1 MVNPWSPET
10 VDLGV
15 AGNRVAGNVLSL
27 SVAVTAAGFLGT
39 GLGTLET
46 LCQEQLVT
54 DQAKKSPLSSI
65 LPAELAP
72 SHSLPSPPLPII
84 VIHGSFEI
92 RGWNFREHS
101 SCLHSHSSKQ
111 SFCLAQEHLG
121 GSGAPFI
128 GHLEGKASRED
139 LAWQKYLWPQS
150 AVTYQELRFLVE
162 LFYLGVR
169 RLLSNPTCSSS
180 SLLLPVGSARC
191 QRS

>member
-1 MVNPWSPET
+1 M
-10 VDLGV
+10 
-15 AGNRVAGNVLSL
+15 LSL
-27 SVAVTAAGFLGT
+27 SIAVTAAGFLGT

-54 DQAKKSPLSSI
+54 DQAKRALCLLYFRVNSPH
-65 LPAELAP
+65 

-101 SCLHSHSSKQ
+101 GCLHSHSFKP

-128 GHLEGKASRED
+128 GDLEGKASRKD

-150 AVTYQELRFLVE
+150 PVTRSSAIQPQKILPGAQVPG
-162 LFYLGVR
+162 GVV
-169 RLLSNPTCSSS
+169 LSWCSETSE
-180 SLLLPVGSARC
+180 
-191 QRS
+191 